1 MDNSV
6 GADSLKY
13 LMRRRLSRGL
23 TSLRGRAGEEAKAC
37 LAVKTNGVP
46 EGAML
51 EFAISVYMMVQASPE
66 DRALYI
72 FSILDTNGN
81 KQAGSLNKHHH
92 HCFALC
98 LSPGLLG
105 RRVEGKE
112 ALGALASV
120 VVCML
125 CTSYSSILGGF
136 IVSSRA
142 YVKYILVCLIVD
154 GRLLMCPVVA
164 SFRWLVFLW

>member
-1 MDNSV
+1 MLSQEYVRFNATSNPPPPPLPPCPQTKPKY
-6 GADSLKY
+6 SLKY

-23 TSLRGRAGEEAKAC
+23 TSLRGSAGEEAKAC

-81 KQAGSLNKHHH
+81 KQ
-92 HCFALC
+92 
-98 LSPGLLG
+98 
-105 RRVEGKE
+105 
-112 ALGALASV
+112 
-120 VVCML
+120 
-125 CTSYSSILGGF
+125 
-136 IVSSRA
+136 VSDQRA
-142 YVKYILVCLIVD
+142 TLV
-154 GRLLMCPVVA
+154 G
-164 SFRWLVFLW
+164 